1 MDIVPGGA
9 YLPQIRELIE
19 EYTRWIGR
27 DLSFQ
32 GLNDE
37 LEHLDVKYLPPNGGL
52 FAAVD
57 ENGRVCGC
65 CAWRKLTDERCE
77 MKRLYVSPS
86 FRGLGLGERLALTVI
101 AGARAVGYAEMV
113 LDTLSAQMGSAIAL
127 YEKLGFSVIQPYYD
141 NPLPDAVY
149 MRLSL
154 RGEQSMK
161 IAVENGLPYLPQI
174 RELIIEYSRSIGSCV
189 CFQSLNDELEHLGE
203 RYSPPNGGLFAAIDS
218 NGRVCGCAAWR
229 SLTHER
235 SEMKRLYVRPDVR
248 GMGVGERLAR
258 AVIGSAQ
265 RAGYA
270 DIVLDTLATQMSSAI
285 ALYKK
290 IGFEEIPPYS
300 ENLLPD
306 AVYMRLSLNGS
317 KGGTHMK
324 IIENSCAEFVRLLAT
339 KAPVP
344 GGGGASALCGAIGTA
359 LGNMVGSL
367 TVGKKRYAAV
377 EPEIKAMQAK
387 CDALQAELL
396 ALVEKDAEAFAPL
409 AAAYGL
415 PKDTPEQAAEKDR
428 VMEAA
433 LKAACEVPLAI
444 MQRCCEAVEL
454 MEGFAAKG
462 SKIAVSDAGVGA
474 ALCRA
479 ALEGASLN
487 VFINTKAMKDR
498 AAAAAFDAK
507 ANALLGEFIPR
518 AQATFDAV
526 SAQLRG

>member
-1 MDIVPGGA
+1 
-9 YLPQIRELIE
+9 
-19 EYTRWIGR
+19 
-27 DLSFQ
+27 
-32 GLNDE
+32 
-37 LEHLDVKYLPPNGGL
+37 
-52 FAAVD
+52 
-57 ENGRVCGC
+57 
-65 CAWRKLTDERCE
+65 
-77 MKRLYVSPS
+77 
-86 FRGLGLGERLALTVI
+86 
-101 AGARAVGYAEMV
+101 
-113 LDTLSAQMGSAIAL
+113 
-127 YEKLGFSVIQPYYD
+127 
-141 NPLPDAVY
+141 
-149 MRLSL
+149 
-154 RGEQSMK
+154 MK
-161 IAVENGLPYLPQI
+161 IT
-174 RELIIEYSRSIGSCV
+174 
-189 CFQSLNDELEHLGE
+189 D
-203 RYSPPNGGLFAAIDS
+203 
-218 NGRVCGCAAWR
+218 
-229 SLTHER
+229 
-235 SEMKRLYVRPDVR
+235 
-248 GMGVGERLAR
+248 
-258 AVIGSAQ
+258 
-265 RAGYA
+265 
-270 DIVLDTLATQMSSAI
+270 
-285 ALYKK
+285 
-290 IGFEEIPPYS
+290 
-300 ENLLPD
+300 
-306 AVYMRLSLNGS
+306 
-317 KGGTHMK
+317 
-324 IIENSCAEFVRLLAT
+324 NSCAEFVRVLAT

-444 MQRCCEAVEL
+444 MQRCCEVVEL

-507 ANALLGEFIPR
+507 ANALLGEFVPR